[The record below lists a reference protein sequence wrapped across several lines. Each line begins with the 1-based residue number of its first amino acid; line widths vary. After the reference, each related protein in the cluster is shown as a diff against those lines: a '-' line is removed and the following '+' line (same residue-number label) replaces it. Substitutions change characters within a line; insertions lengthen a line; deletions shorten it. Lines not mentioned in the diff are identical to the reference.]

1 MLARQG
7 AILFSVIKSRVILI
21 LARRTLFLMVSV
33 YKQDQEGVSFLFY

>member
-21 LARRTLFLMVSV
+21 LVRRTLFSMVSV
-33 YKQDQEGVSFLFY
+33 V